1 MGQIKNIKLHIVTD
15 IKQRNM
21 DDIRKRLAVSVI
33 KFLRTELESER
44 LGEEGTEALEVAVQ
58 CLETAYNAE
67 GVTTEDDLLELYK
80 CNAKTPATSTDTA
93 TAPPPTE
100 VTEEIKRQAEEKKK
114 EGNDFMGEGRFHD
127 AIASYTSAI
136 TLHPANAIYY
146 SNRAAAYAK
155 LNDNKNSILDCEHAV

>member
-15 IKQRNM
+15 IKQRKM

-80 CNAKTPATSTDTA
+80 CNAKTPATSSDTQ
-93 TAPPPTE
+93 TAPPPAE
-100 VTEEIKRQAEEKKK
+100 VTEEIKQQAEEKKK
-114 EGNDFMGEGRFHD
+114 EG
-127 AIASYTSAI
+127 
-136 TLHPANAIYY
+136 
-146 SNRAAAYAK
+146 
-155 LNDNKNSILDCEHAV
+155 